1 MYGGLFSKSVFDIW
15 ASGNASI
22 LEVFA
27 KLGVKLD
34 TDAIE
39 PLSWALYEKGKK
51 VSGADYLVAQGV
63 LQSMARDAA
72 RFMQIEFLHEPC
84 GLSCGARSP
93 PVHGAGRRTV
103 HAEIRSA
110 ADAHA
115 CRATVAAWVVR
126 AAARKP
132 APSLGPGRSFRSF
145 HAHC

>member
-39 PLSWALYEKGKK
+39 PLSWTLYEKGKK

-72 RFMQIEFLHEPC
+72 RFMQKFDLLLTPTLAEPRLPL
-84 GLSCGARSP
+84 GWFEQP
-93 PVHGAGRRTV
+93 PENPLPAL
-103 HAEIRSA
+103 
-110 ADAHA
+110 D
-115 CRATVAAWVVR
+115 R
-126 AAARKP
+126 AAACDPFTPIAR
-132 APSLGPGRSFRSF
+132 
-145 HAHC
+145 